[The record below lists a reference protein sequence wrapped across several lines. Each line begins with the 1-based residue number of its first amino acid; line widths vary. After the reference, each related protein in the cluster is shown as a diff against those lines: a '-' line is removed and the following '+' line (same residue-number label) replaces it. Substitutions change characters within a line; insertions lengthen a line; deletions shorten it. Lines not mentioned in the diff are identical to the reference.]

1 MLFGMSLRGKDIG
14 SWRGECHCGWYLCY
28 IGLSLEIAVEMQ
40 NSRFKLKIKK
50 RQQSPCFGQLRK
62 ARQVPV

>member
-50 RQQSPCFGQLRK
+50 DNSLRVL
-62 ARQVPV
+62 AS